1 MAIIQIKRRT
11 TAGTGPLTGNTGSV
25 KIGEPLVDFTGEHLY
40 IAKQDK
46 TASAGNPLTA
56 NDYVAFPSTGEV
68 DKKIT
73 ALQLKGA
80 SKYDVGVTDGKIPV
94 VGSGNKLP
102 VAIIPDVSPV
112 KSVNSKTGAVTITLA
127 ELSGVPL
134 ATYNAHKDDNS
145 HLTEAQRS
153 KINNIKTY
161 EITPSTTISNYT
173 DLNTFK
179 NASIASGL
187 NFFHEITNDYGQPRV
202 KFYLGISKEHVYGTN
217 AVIDGGT
224 Y

>member
-11 TAGTGPLTGNTGSV
+11 TAGTGPLTGSTGSV

-46 TASAGNPLTA
+46 TATAGSPLTTS
-56 NDYVAFPSTGEV
+56 DYVAFPSTGEV

-80 SKYDVGVTDGKIPV
+80 SKYDVGVTDGKIPT

-102 VAIIPDVSPV
+102 VSIIPDVSPV
-112 KSVNSKTGAVTITLA
+112 KSVNSKTGAVTITLS
-127 ELSGVPL
+127 ELGGVPL
-134 ATYNAHKDDNS
+134 STFNTHKDDSS
-145 HLTEAQRS
+145 HLTEAQKS

-161 EITPSTTISNYT
+161 EITPTTANSVYT
-173 DLNTFK
+173 DLNAFR
-179 NASIASGL
+179 NASITSGL
-187 NFFHEITNDYGQPRV
+187 TFFHEITTDYGQPRIR
-202 KFYLGISKEHVYGTN
+202 FYLGISKDNVFGTS